1 MATGIHMESLLEK
14 WGWHEWLSHS
24 NFSFLVGASH
34 PHELVDY
41 ADELHYRG
49 LGLCDF
55 DGIYGVVRAHRA
67 QQKRKLSGSFHGLK
81 IFYGAEIHF
90 EKDHSRPLI
99 LQNTVAIFARNL
111 NGYKNLCGILS
122 HSHQGGKHE
131 AHISIDDLCHADLA
145 DLVAILPMRGLVRRG
160 SAAQDSLLS
169 QCRKLKSAFGSRFYL
184 SITRSLNPADDIWIR
199 PTLELSRHLD
209 IPILVSQDIFFHDR
223 SRKPL
228 SDTLH
233 AIRHNQTVDQVV
245 HHMFVNSERCL
256 HSLRELNQIYQG
268 FSIFERSLINSYEL
282 AQSFSLSLDQ
292 LKYQYPKHMIPVGHT
307 AQSFLEEITWNAA
320 YERYSDPLPNKIFN
334 LVSHELRLVAEL
346 GFADYFLTVW
356 DIVHWARSQNILC
369 QGRGSAANSSICFV
383 LGITAVD
390 PARFDLLFERFISAE
405 RGDPPDIDVDFE
417 HERREEVIQY
427 IYRRFGRSHAAMVAN
442 VICFKT
448 RGALRATGLALGIP
462 ESVISLASKLID
474 HREFGDDPIRDIIHS
489 VSKDVPTTRV
499 DSGRVESWIM
509 MAKSIK
515 GFPRH
520 MGIHSGGFV
529 ISQDPIDQ
537 LCAQEPA
544 TMPGRSVIQWSK
556 EDIEALGFFKI
567 DVLALGMLSAIR
579 KTLHLI
585 SEHFGN
591 QMQLHE
597 IPHDDAAT
605 YAMIQRADTI
615 GTFQVESRAQMSM
628 LPRLRPK
635 VFYDLVVEVGI
646 VRPGPIQGGFIHPYL
661 KRRRGEEAVTYPH
674 PCLKP
679 ILERTMGIPIFQ
691 EQVMR
696 MAMAVGDFS
705 PGEADELRR
714 QMGAWQFKGDLSPM
728 LSKLQTG
735 MKKKA
740 IHPRFIEQVTQQI
753 QGFAEYGF
761 PESHAASFALLAY
774 ASCYLKCHYPAAFT
788 TALLNS
794 QPMGFYSPHALI
806 QDARRHQ
813 IAVLP
818 ICVQKSDY
826 HSKLEMIRKDD
837 HQSVYGIRL
846 GFHLVTGL
854 RHRAVENLAI
864 QRNSAGH
871 WQDFQDFLKRT
882 CISRSDLTCLA
893 AADALAC
900 FGLDRRSALWF
911 SEAVP
916 IASFLDQSED
926 HQNSFR
932 AETPRETMQND
943 FHSTSTT
950 LGKHP
955 TRLIRD
961 DYWSYDIKPSQVK
974 DSSQL
979 QQCERTSLVH
989 VFGMILIRQQ
999 PPSAKGMVFITLED
1013 EHGYVNLVFDPACF
1027 DKYRHLVNG
1036 AGFICA
1042 QGQLQNDSGSISILV
1057 KKVHA
1062 AIHQQGAQIH
1072 QLAPDITQEHPQ
1084 VYRSANSL

>member
-1 MATGIHMESLLEK
+1 MAIGIHMESLLER

-24 NFSFLVGASH
+24 NFSFLIGASH
-34 PHELVDY
+34 PREMVDS
-41 ADELHYRG
+41 ADELRYRG
-49 LGLCDF
+49 LGICDF
-55 DGIYGVVRAHRA
+55 DGIYGIVRAHRA
-67 QQKRKLSGSFHGLK
+67 QQKRKLSGDSHGLK
-81 IFYGAEIHF
+81 IFYGSEVHF
-90 EKDHSRPLI
+90 EKDHSRSLI
-99 LQNTVAIFARNL
+99 LQNTVAIYARNL
-111 NGYKNLCGILS
+111 NGYKNLCGILNL
-122 HSHQGGKHE
+122 SHQGGKHE
-131 AHISIDDLCHADLA
+131 AHISLNDLCHADLA

-160 SAAQDSLLS
+160 SAAQDSLLN
-169 QCRKLKSAFGSRFYL
+169 QCHSLKAAFDSRFYL
-184 SITRSLNPADDIWIR
+184 SITRSMNPVDDVWIR
-199 PTLELSRHLD
+199 PTLELARHLN
-209 IPILVSQDIFFHDR
+209 IPVLISQDAFFHDR
-223 SRKPL
+223 CRKPL

-233 AIRHNQTVDQVV
+233 AIRHNLTVDQVV
-245 HHMFVNSERCL
+245 QHMFVNSERCL
-256 HSLRELNQIYQG
+256 HSLRELTQIYQG
-268 FSIFERSLINSYEL
+268 FSIFERSLIDSYEL

-292 LKYQYPKHMIPVGHT
+292 LKYQYPQNMIPAGHT
-307 AQSFLEEITWNAA
+307 AQSFLEKLAWGAA
-320 YERYSDPLPNKIFN
+320 FERYGDPLPNKIFN
-334 LVSHELRLVAEL
+334 SISHELRLVAEL

-356 DIVHWARSQNILC
+356 DIVRWARSQNILC

-448 RGALRATGLALGIP
+448 RGALRSTGLALGIP
-462 ESVISLASKLID
+462 ESVINIASKLID
-474 HREFGDDPIRDIIHS
+474 HREFGDDPIRDVIGS
-489 VSKDVPTTRV
+489 VTKDPRANQV
-499 DSGRVESWIM
+499 DSVRIESWMM
-509 MAKSIK
+509 MAKLIK

-529 ISQDPIDQ
+529 ISQDPIHH

-544 TMPGRSVIQWSK
+544 SMPGRSVIQWSK

-579 KTLHLI
+579 KTLQLI
-585 SEHFGN
+585 SDHYGN

-597 IPHDDAAT
+597 IPHDDAST

-635 VFYDLVVEVGI
+635 EFYDLVVEVGI

-661 KRRRGEEAVTYPH
+661 KRRRGEEAITYPH
-674 PCLKP
+674 PSLKP

-728 LSKLQTG
+728 LSRLQIG
-735 MKKKA
+735 MKKKN
-740 IHPRFIEQVTQQI
+740 IHPRFIEQVTRQI

-774 ASCYLKCHYPAAFT
+774 ASCYLKCHYAAAFT

-806 QDARRHQ
+806 QDALRHQ
-813 IAVLP
+813 IEILP
-818 ICVQKSDY
+818 VCAQNSDY
-826 HSKLEMIRKDD
+826 QSKLEVIQKHD
-837 HQSVYGIRL
+837 HQSVYAIRL
-846 GFHLVTGL
+846 GLHLVTGL
-854 RHRAVENLAI
+854 RKSAAEQFVS
-864 QRNSAGH
+864 QRKNAGN
-871 WQDFQDFLKRT
+871 WQDLRDFLQRT
-882 CISRSDLTCLA
+882 SISRSDLTCLA
-893 AADALAC
+893 AANALAC
-900 FGLDRRSALWF
+900 FGMDRRSALWL

-916 IASFLDQSED
+916 VPSLLDRTED
-926 HQNSFR
+926 HQHSFR
-932 AETPRETMQND
+932 EETARESMQND

-961 DYWSYDIKPSQVK
+961 DYWSYDIKPSHIK
-974 DSSQL
+974 DSNQL
-979 QQCERTSLVH
+979 QQCKPKTLVQ
-989 VFGMILIRQQ
+989 VFGMVLIRQQ

-1013 EHGYVNLVFDPACF
+1013 EFGYINLVFDPQCF
-1027 DKYRHLVNG
+1027 GKFRHLING

-1042 QGQLQNDSGSISILV
+1042 QGELQNDSGSFSILV
-1057 KKVHA
+1057 KKVHEA
-1062 AIHQQGAQIH
+1062 AHQQDAQIH
-1072 QLAPDITQEHPQ
+1072 AFTSNNTQGSLE
-1084 VYRSANSL
+1084 VYWSANGI